1 MSKIIGI
8 DLGTT
13 NSCVSVYEGGE
24 AKVITNPEGMRTT
37 PSVVAFKKGE
47 IIVGQKA
54 KNQMVTNK
62 DTISSIK
69 RKMGTSDKV
78 HANDRDYT
86 PEEISAMILGDL
98 KKTAEAYLGEKVSKA
113 VITVPAYFND
123 AQRQATKN
131 AGKIAGLEV
140 ERIINEPTAAA
151 LAYGLDKQDKTQTV
165 LVYDLGG
172 GTFDVSI
179 LELGDGV
186 FEVKATSGNNKL
198 GGDDFDERI
207 MDWMVKEFKKENGID
222 LSNDKMAMQRVKDA
236 AEKAKKDLSGMSS
249 TEISLPFI
257 TQGEE
262 GPIHLNMTLTKA
274 KFEDLISDLVEST
287 LEPVRKAMKDAKLS
301 KNDIDKVLLVGGST
315 RIPCV
320 QELVKKEL
328 GKEPSK
334 EVNPDEVVAMG
345 AAIQGGVLTGDVND
359 IVLLDVTPLSLGI
372 ETLGGVMTVLIPR
385 NTTIPTSKS
394 QVFSTAADNQPA
406 VDIHVLQGER
416 SMASDNKTLGNFQLT
431 NIPLAPRGVPQIEV
445 TFDIDAN
452 GIVNVKAKDLGTN
465 NEQSITIT
473 ATNTLT
479 DEEIDKMMKEAE
491 AHKEEDNK
499 KKEAADTK
507 NDAEQVIFMTEKAIK
522 DLGDKVS
529 EKDKEEAEKLIDKT
543 KKALEG
549 EDLEEIK
556 NAKDELLKKANEL
569 ATKVYEEAA
578 KNNQANNSEESAEKE
593 DKEEKKSKDKDDD
606 VVDAEYVEK

>member
-13 NSCVSVYEGGE
+13 NSCVAIYEGGE

-37 PSVVAFKKGE
+37 PSVVAFKNGE

-69 RKMGTSDKV
+69 RKMGTNEKV
-78 HANDRDYT
+78 SANDKKYT

-98 KKTAEAYLGEKVSKA
+98 KKTAESYLGETVTKA

-123 AQRQATKN
+123 SQRQATKN

-151 LAYGLDKQDKTQTV
+151 LAYGLDKQDKNQTV

-186 FEVKATSGNNKL
+186 FEVKSTSGNNHL
-198 GGDDFDERI
+198 GGDDFDERV
-207 MDWMVKEFKKENGID
+207 MDYMISEFKKESGVD
-222 LSNDKMAMQRVKDA
+222 LSSDKMAMQRVKDA
-236 AEKAKKDLSGMSS
+236 AEKAKKDLSGMTS

-257 TQGEE
+257 SQGAD
-262 GPIHLNMTLTKA
+262 GPLHLNMNLTRA

-287 LEPVRKAMKDAKLS
+287 VEPVRKALKDASLS
-301 KNDIDKVLLVGGST
+301 SKDIDKVLLVGGST

-345 AAIQGGVLTGDVND
+345 ASIQGGVLTGDVND

-431 NIPLAPRGVPQIEV
+431 NIPPAPRGVPQIEV

-452 GIVNVKAKDLGTN
+452 GIVNVKAKDLGTQK
-465 NEQSITIT
+465 EQSITIT
-473 ATNTLT
+473 ASNTLS

-491 AHKEEDNK
+491 KNKEADAK
-499 KKEAADTK
+499 KKELADAK
-507 NDAEQVIFMTEKAIK
+507 NEAEQIVFMTEKAIK
-522 DLGDKVS
+522 DLGDKVTD
-529 EKDKEEAEKLIDKT
+529 EEKEEANKLIDKVNE
-543 KKALEG
+543 ALKG
-549 EDLEEIK
+549 EDAEEITK
-556 NAKDELLKKANEL
+556 AKDKLLEKANAL
-569 ATKVYEEAA
+569 ASRVYEEAA
-578 KNNQANNSEESAEKE
+578 KNNQTTDSSEEKE
-593 DKEEKKSKDKDDD
+593 DTKSKNNKKKDDD
-606 VVDAEYVEK
+606 DGVVDAEFEEK

>member
-13 NSCVSVYEGGE
+13 NSCVSIYEGGE

-62 DTISSIK
+62 DTVSSIK

-78 HANDRDYT
+78 HANDKDYT

-98 KKTAEAYLGEKVSKA
+98 KKTAEAYLGEKVTRA

-123 AQRQATKN
+123 SQRQATKN

-186 FEVKATSGNNKL
+186 FEVKSTSGNNKL

-207 MDWMVKEFKKENGID
+207 MDWMVKEFKKESGID

-262 GPIHLNMTLTKA
+262 GPIHLNMNLTKA

-301 KNDIDKVLLVGGST
+301 KGDIDKVLLVGGST

-320 QELVKKEL
+320 GELVKKEL

-416 SMASDNKTLGNFQLT
+416 SMANDNKTLGNFQLT
-431 NIPLAPRGVPQIEV
+431 NIPPAPRGIPQIEV

-465 NEQSITIT
+465 KEQSITIT

-507 NDAEQVIFMTEKAIK
+507 NDAEQVIFMTEKALK

-529 EKDKEEAEKLIDKT
+529 DKDKSEAEKLIDKT

-549 EDLEEIK
+549 EDLDKIK
-556 NAKDELLKKANEL
+556 EAKDELLKKANEL

-578 KNNQANNSEESAEKE
+578 KQNANTDSTEESKE
-593 DKEEKKSKDKDDD
+593 TTKDNKDD
-606 VVDAEYVEK
+606 VVDAEYEEK

>member
-13 NSCVSVYEGGE
+13 NSCVAIYESGE

-37 PSVVAFKKGE
+37 PSVVAFKKGD

-69 RKMGTSDKV
+69 RKMGTSEKV
-78 HANDRDYT
+78 HANDKDYT

-98 KKTAEAYLGEKVSKA
+98 KKTAEAYLGEKVDRA

-123 AQRQATKN
+123 SQRQATKN
-131 AGKIAGLEV
+131 AGKIAGLNV

-151 LAYGLDKQDKTQTV
+151 LAYGLDKQDKSQTV

-186 FEVKATSGNNKL
+186 FEVKATSGNNHL
-198 GGDDFDERI
+198 GGDDFDEMI
-207 MDWMVKEFKKENGID
+207 MQWMTEEFKKESGVD
-222 LSNDKMAMQRVKDA
+222 LTKDKMAMQRIKDA
-236 AEKAKKDLSGMSS
+236 AEKAKKDLSGMTS

-257 TQGEE
+257 SQAEE
-262 GPIHLNMTLTKA
+262 GPLHLSLTLTKA

-287 LEPVRKAMKDAKLS
+287 IEPVRKALKDAKLEA
-301 KNDIDKVLLVGGST
+301 KDIDKVLLVGGST

-320 QELVKKEL
+320 QELVKREL

-416 SMASDNKTLGNFQLT
+416 SMAADNKTLGNFQLT
-431 NIPLAPRGVPQIEV
+431 NIPPAPRGVPQIEV

-452 GIVNVKAKDLGTN
+452 GIVNVKAKDLGTQK
-465 NEQSITIT
+465 EQSITIT
-473 ATNTLT
+473 ATNTLS

-491 AHKEEDNK
+491 KNKEADAK
-499 KKEAADTK
+499 KKEIVDAK
-507 NDAEQVIFMTEKAIK
+507 NDAEQVVFMTEKAIK
-522 DLGDKVS
+522 DLGEKIDSSDK
-529 EKDKEEAEKLIDKT
+529 KEAEKLMEDTRKAIESEDVDKIT
-543 KKALEG
+543 K
-549 EDLEEIK
+549 
-556 NAKDELLKKANEL
+556 AKDKLLEKANAL
-569 ATKVYEEAA
+569 ATKVYEEAS
-578 KNNQANNSEESAEKE
+578 KNGQNAENNA
-593 DKEEKKSKDKDDD
+593 DEKKQEKKKNDDG
-606 VVDAEYVEK
+606 VVDAEFEEK

>member
-13 NSCVSVYEGGE
+13 NSCVSVLEAGE
-24 AKVITNPEGMRTT
+24 AKVIPNPEGGRTT
-37 PSVVAFKKGE
+37 PSVVAFKNGE
-47 IIVGQKA
+47 RIVGDAA
-54 KNQMVTNK
+54 KRQMVTNK

-69 RKMGTSDKV
+69 RLMGSDKKV
-78 HANDRDYT
+78 EAAGKEYT
-86 PEEISAMILGDL
+86 PEEISAMILSYL
-98 KKTAEAYLGEKVSKA
+98 KDYAEGYLGEKVTKA

-151 LAYGLDKQDKTQTV
+151 LAYGLDKQDKSQTV

-186 FEVKATSGNNKL
+186 FEVKATAGNNKL

-207 MDWMVKEFKKENGID
+207 VEYLLEQFKKENGID
-222 LSNDKMAMQRVKDA
+222 LSKDKMAMQRLKDA
-236 AEKAKKDLSGMSS
+236 AEKAKKDLSGV
-249 TEISLPFI
+249 TTTQISLPFI
-257 TQGEE
+257 SQGED
-262 GPIHLNMTLTKA
+262 GPLHLETSLTRA
-274 KFEDLISDLVEST
+274 KFESLISDLVEST
-287 LEPVRKAMKDAKLS
+287 LEPVRKALKDAKLTA
-301 KNDIDKVLLVGGST
+301 KDLDKVILVGGST

-320 QELVKKEL
+320 QELIKKEL
-328 GKEPSK
+328 GKEPHK
-334 EVNPDEVVAMG
+334 GVNPDEVVAMG
-345 AAIQGGVLTGDVND
+345 AAIQGGVLTGEVND

-372 ETLGGVMTVLIPR
+372 ETLGGVMTVLIER

-416 SMASDNKTLGNFQLT
+416 PMAADNKTLVNFQLT
-431 NIPLAPRGVPQIEV
+431 NIPPAPRGVPQIEV

-452 GIVNVKAKDLGTN
+452 GIVNVKAKDLGTQK
-465 NEQSITIT
+465 EQSITIT
-473 ATNTLT
+473 ASNTLS

-491 AHKEEDNK
+491 ANKEADNK
-499 KKEAADTK
+499 KKEEADAK
-507 NDAEQVIFMTEKAIK
+507 NDAEQVVLMTEKALK

-529 EKDKEEAEKLIDKT
+529 SKEKEETEKLIEKT

-549 EDLEEIK
+549 SDTEEIK
-556 NAKDELLKKANEL
+556 KAKDELLTKANEL

-578 KNNQANNSEESAEKE
+578 KANENNKEETKESEEKSN
-593 DKEEKKSKDKDDD
+593 KKSDDD
-606 VVDAEYVEK
+606 VVDAEFEEK

>member
-13 NSCVSVYEGGE
+13 NSCVSVLEAGE
-24 AKVITNPEGMRTT
+24 AKVIPNPEGGRTT
-37 PSVVAFKKGE
+37 PSVVAFKNGE
-47 IIVGQKA
+47 RIVGDAA
-54 KNQMVTNK
+54 KRQAVTNK

-69 RKMGTSDKV
+69 RLMGTDEKV
-78 HANDRDYT
+78 EAAGKKYT
-86 PEEISAMILGDL
+86 PEEISAMILSYMKDY
-98 KKTAEAYLGEKVSKA
+98 AESYLGEKVTKA

-123 AQRQATKN
+123 SQRQATKN

-151 LAYGLDKQDKTQTV
+151 LAYGLDKQDKAQTI

-186 FEVKATSGNNKL
+186 FEVKATAGNNKL
-198 GGDDFDERI
+198 GGDDFDQRI
-207 MDWMVKEFKKENGID
+207 VDYLVETFKKENGID
-222 LSNDKMAMQRVKDA
+222 LSKDKMAMQRLKDA
-236 AEKAKKDLSGMSS
+236 AEKAKKDLSGV
-249 TEISLPFI
+249 TTTQISLPFI
-257 TQGEE
+257 SQSEE
-262 GPIHLNMTLTKA
+262 GPLHLDITLTRA
-274 KFEDLISDLVEST
+274 KFESLIEDLVNST
-287 LEPVRKAMKDAKLS
+287 LEPVRKAMKDAKLTN
-301 KNDIDKVLLVGGST
+301 KDLDKVILVGGST

-328 GKEPSK
+328 GQEPHK
-334 EVNPDEVVAMG
+334 GVNPDEVVAMG
-345 AAIQGGVLTGDVND
+345 AAIQGGVLTGEVND

-372 ETLGGVMTVLIPR
+372 ETLGGVMTVLIER

-416 SMASDNKTLGNFQLT
+416 PMAADNKTLGNFQLT
-431 NIPLAPRGVPQIEV
+431 NIPPAPRGVPQIEV

-465 NEQSITIT
+465 KEQSITIT

-479 DEEIDKMMKEAE
+479 EEEIDKMMKEAE
-491 AHKEEDNK
+491 KNKEADEK
-499 KKEAADTK
+499 KKVLVDAK
-507 NDAEQVIFMTEKAIK
+507 NDAEQVIFMTEKALK
-522 DLGDKVS
+522 DLGEKVS
-529 EKDKEEAEKLIDKT
+529 DKDKEEANDLIDKT
-543 KKALEG
+543 KKAIEK
-549 EDLEEIK
+549 EDVEDINK
-556 NAKDELLKKANEL
+556 AKDKLLEKANAL
-569 ATKVYEEAA
+569 ATKVYEEASKKEQA
-578 KNNQANNSEESAEKE
+578 ESSDNTEKSEKND
-593 DKEEKKSKDKDDD
+593 DKNDDN
-606 VVDAEYVEK
+606 VVDAEYEEK

>member
-24 AKVITNPEGMRTT
+24 AKVITNPEGLRTT

-62 DTISSIK
+62 DTVSSIK
-69 RKMGTSDKV
+69 RKMGTNDKV
-78 HANDRDYT
+78 HANDKDYT
-86 PEEISAMILGDL
+86 PEEISAMILSDL
-98 KKTAEAYLGEKVSKA
+98 KKTAEEYLGEKVTKA

-123 AQRQATKN
+123 SERQATKN

-151 LAYGLDKQDKTQTV
+151 LAYGLDKQEKTQTI

-207 MDWMVKEFKKENGID
+207 MDWMVKEFKKESGVD
-222 LSNDKMAMQRVKDA
+222 LSSDKMAMQRVKDA

-257 TQGEE
+257 SQGED
-262 GPIHLNMTLTKA
+262 GPIHLNMNLTKA

-301 KNDIDKVLLVGGST
+301 NSDIDKVLLVGGST

-416 SMASDNKTLGNFQLT
+416 SMANDNKTLGNFQLT
-431 NIPLAPRGVPQIEV
+431 NIPPAPRGVPQIEV

-465 NEQSITIT
+465 KEQSITIT

-507 NDAEQVIFMTEKAIK
+507 NEAEQVIFMTEKALK
-522 DLGDKVS
+522 DLGDKVAD
-529 EKDKEEAEKLIDKT
+529 KDKKEAEELIGKT

-556 NAKDELLKKANEL
+556 KAKDNLLTKANEL

-578 KNNQANNSEESAEKE
+578 KNNQSEANTAEEKE
-593 DKEEKKSKDKDDD
+593 DTKSNDD
-606 VVDAEYVEK
+606 VVDAEYEEK